1 MNDLSLLWLPNYKQL
16 CVNFAFGKL
25 PTACLTLRSSA
36 MAFSCSFQKIT
47 GTDCSFDRLDK
58 SRSLEIVT
66 LRNCSKDISNHYS
79 HWPFSGVGIFREE
92 ETQGLDT
99 ICPHHRRELWLGWR
113 RPFQQ
118 EFQVGESELCQ
129 QPLLRP
135 ERDTNVES
143 LRHWSWEKYSLD
155 KVRCPWTIG
164 TADNGNQTLDQRDY
178 HKLCSSKTQTNRW
191 PNPCYWGR
199 RQLRLWRSVIR
210 WVKRACGC
218 CEQLSIIYMFRRGMC
233 QDV

>member
-79 HWPFSGVGIFREE
+79 HWSFSGVGIFREE
-92 ETQGLDT
+92 DWDAGIRHNLPTPQAWTLTWLAKT
-99 ICPHHRRELWLGWR
+99 ISTRVSSGRKWALSATFSTARKGYERGEPTTLVLGR
-113 RPFQQ
+113 VFPGQ
-118 EFQVGESELCQ
+118 SSM
-129 QPLLRP
+129 
-135 ERDTNVES
+135 S
-143 LRHWSWEKYSLD
+143 L
-155 KVRCPWTIG
+155 
-164 TADNGNQTLDQRDY
+164 N
-178 HKLCSSKTQTNRW
+178 NR
-191 PNPCYWGR
+191 NC
-199 RQLRLWRSVIR
+199 RQWRSDPR
-210 WVKRACGC
+210 PAR
-218 CEQLSIIYMFRRGMC
+218 LSQALF
-233 QDV
+233 Q

>member
-1 MNDLSLLWLPNYKQL
+1 MNS
-16 CVNFAFGKL
+16 AFGKF
-25 PTACLTLRSSA
+25 PTACLTLRIRSSA

-79 HWPFSGVGIFREE
+79 HWSFSGVTTESDLILARVGIFREE

-135 ERDTNVES
+135 GRDTNVES
-143 LRHWSWEKYSLD
+143 LRQGSWEEYSLD

-164 TADNGNQTLDQRDY
+164 TADNGDQTLDQRDY

-191 PNPCYWGR
+191 PNPLPR
-199 RQLRLWRSVIR
+199 
-210 WVKRACGC
+210 
-218 CEQLSIIYMFRRGMC
+218 
-233 QDV
+233 

>member
-25 PTACLTLRSSA
+25 PTACLTLSSSA

-58 SRSLEIVT
+58 SRSLEIVA

-79 HWPFSGVGIFREE
+79 HWSFSGVTTESDLILARVGIFREE

-99 ICPHHRRELWLGWR
+99 ICPHQRRELGLGWR

-135 ERDTNVES
+135 ERWRAYDIGPGKS
-143 LRHWSWEKYSLD
+143 I
-155 KVRCPWTIG
+155 PWTKFDVPEQSELPTMEIRPSISETITSFVPVRPRRTG
-164 TADNGNQTLDQRDY
+164 GRAPLEGNSDCEDQ
-178 HKLCSSKTQTNRW
+178 SSDESSAHVDAAN
-191 PNPCYWGR
+191 NC
-199 RQLRLWRSVIR
+199 RLFT
-210 WVKRACGC
+210 C
-218 CEQLSIIYMFRRGMC
+218 
-233 QDV
+233 